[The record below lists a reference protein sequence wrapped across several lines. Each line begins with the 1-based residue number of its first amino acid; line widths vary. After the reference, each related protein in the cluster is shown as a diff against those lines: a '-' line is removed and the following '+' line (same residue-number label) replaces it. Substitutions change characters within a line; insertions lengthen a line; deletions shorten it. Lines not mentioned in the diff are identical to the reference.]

1 MEKIQSLTGMMDLI
15 ANKSDK
21 ADTAN
26 RIFYAEQMLRDI
38 FENYSISEIRTP
50 ALENSSLFKRSVG
63 DTSDIVNKEL
73 YSFLD
78 KNDRSITLRPEGT
91 ASVIRSIIEKKIDN
105 ESNKFWYLGPM
116 WRYERPQKGRYR
128 QFNQAGVEIL
138 GYSEGIAE
146 LEIVSII
153 CSINKALGIENSILK
168 INHLGDKES
177 KQNYCDA
184 LKDFLM
190 PLSSKLDEKDIQRLN
205 TNPLRVLDSKNSET
219 QEILKNAPKI
229 NDFLTDQSLNLL
241 NLVKN
246 TFSEECNIEIDHTLV
261 RGLDY
266 YTGFVF
272 EAVSSDLGAQDAYL
286 GGGRY
291 DDLCKQLGGK
301 DLPAI
306 GMAIGIERL
315 SLLTKTYKKNRT
327 LISFI
332 IISSN
337 LESKAY
343 KIAHNLRSINSSVDI
358 DVQLS
363 DGSLKSKLRRA
374 NKDNASYAFIIG
386 EDELKSENIIV
397 KSLND
402 ENSEQVIMNISDIEN
417 FIQNIK

>member
-1 MEKIQSLTGMMDLI
+1 MKKIQSLTGMMDLI
-15 ANKSDK
+15 ENKANK

-26 RIFYAEQMLRDI
+26 GIFYTEHILKDI
-38 FENYSISEIRTP
+38 FETYSISEIRTP
-50 ALENSSLFKRSVG
+50 ALEDSSLFKRSVG

-73 YSFLD
+73 YSFMD
-78 KNDRSITLRPEGT
+78 KNDKSITLRPEGT

-128 QFNQAGVEIL
+128 QFSQAGVEIL

-177 KQNYCDA
+177 KEKYCNA
-184 LKDFLM
+184 LKNFLM
-190 PLSSKLDEKDIQRLN
+190 PLSSKLDEKDIQRVN
-205 TNPLRVLDSKNSET
+205 TNPLRVLDSKSSET
-219 QEILKNAPKI
+219 QEILKDAPKI
-229 NDFLTDQSLNLL
+229 NDFLTDQSLDLL

-246 TFSEECNIEIDHTLV
+246 TFSEECNIKIDHTLV

-343 KIAHNLRSINSSVDI
+343 KIAHDLRSINSSIDI

-402 ENSEQVIMNISDIEN
+402 ENSEQIIMNILEIEN

>member
-15 ANKSDK
+15 ENKANK

-26 RIFYAEQMLRDI
+26 GIFYTEHILKDI
-38 FENYSISEIRTP
+38 FETYSISEIRTP
-50 ALENSSLFKRSVG
+50 ALEDSSLFKRSVG

-73 YSFLD
+73 YSFMD
-78 KNDRSITLRPEGT
+78 KNDKSITLRPEGT

-128 QFNQAGVEIL
+128 QFSQAGVEIL

-177 KQNYCDA
+177 KEKYCNA
-184 LKDFLM
+184 LKNFLM

-205 TNPLRVLDSKNSET
+205 TNPLRVLDSKSSET
-219 QEILKNAPKI
+219 QEILKDAPKI
-229 NDFLTDQSLNLL
+229 NDFLTDQSLDLL

-246 TFSEECNIEIDHTLV
+246 TFSEECNIKIDHTLV

-343 KIAHNLRSINSSVDI
+343 KIAHNLRSINSSIDI

-386 EDELKSENIIV
+386 DDELKSENIIV

-402 ENSEQVIMNISDIEN
+402 ENSEQIIMNISEIEN

>member
-1 MEKIQSLTGMMDLI
+1 MKKIQSLTGMMDLI
-15 ANKSDK
+15 ENKANK

-26 RIFYAEQMLRDI
+26 GIFYTEHILKDI
-38 FENYSISEIRTP
+38 FETYSISEIRTP
-50 ALENSSLFKRSVG
+50 ALEDSSLFKRSVG

-73 YSFLD
+73 YSFMD
-78 KNDRSITLRPEGT
+78 KNDKSITLRPEGT

-128 QFNQAGVEIL
+128 QFSQAGVEIL

-177 KQNYCDA
+177 KEKYCNA
-184 LKDFLM
+184 LKNFLM

-205 TNPLRVLDSKNSET
+205 TNPLRVLDSKSSET
-219 QEILKNAPKI
+219 QEILKDAPKI
-229 NDFLTDQSLNLL
+229 NDFLTDQSLDLL

-246 TFSEECNIEIDHTLV
+246 TFSEECNIKIDHTLV

-343 KIAHNLRSINSSVDI
+343 KIAHDLRSINSSIDI

-402 ENSEQVIMNISDIEN
+402 ENSEQIIMNISEIEN

>member
-153 CSINKALGIENSILK
+153 CSINKVLGIENSILK

-190 PLSSKLDEKDIQRLN
+190 PLSSNLDEKDIQRLN

>member
-1 MEKIQSLTGMMDLI
+1 MKKIQSLTGMMDLI
-15 ANKSDK
+15 ENKANK

-26 RIFYAEQMLRDI
+26 GIFYTEHILKDI
-38 FENYSISEIRTP
+38 FETYSISEIRTP
-50 ALENSSLFKRSVG
+50 ALEDSSLFKRSVG

-73 YSFLD
+73 YSFMD
-78 KNDRSITLRPEGT
+78 KNDKSITLRPEGT

-128 QFNQAGVEIL
+128 QFSQAGVEIL

-177 KQNYCDA
+177 KEKYCNA
-184 LKDFLM
+184 LKNFLM

-205 TNPLRVLDSKNSET
+205 TNPLRVLDSKSSET
-219 QEILKNAPKI
+219 QEILKDAPKI
-229 NDFLTDQSLNLL
+229 NDFLTDQSLDLL

-246 TFSEECNIEIDHTLV
+246 TFSEECNIKIDHTLV

-343 KIAHNLRSINSSVDI
+343 KIAHNLRSINSSIDI

-386 EDELKSENIIV
+386 DDELKSENIIV

-402 ENSEQVIMNISDIEN
+402 ENSEQIIMNISEIEN

>member
-153 CSINKALGIENSILK
+153 CSINKELGIENSILK

-190 PLSSKLDEKDIQRLN
+190 PLSSNLDEKDIQRLN

-246 TFSEECNIEIDHTLV
+246 TFSEEHNIEIDHTLV

>member
-15 ANKSDK
+15 ENKANK

-26 RIFYAEQMLRDI
+26 GIFYTEHILKDI
-38 FENYSISEIRTP
+38 FETYSISEIRTP
-50 ALENSSLFKRSVG
+50 ALEDSSLFKRSVG

-73 YSFLD
+73 YSFMD
-78 KNDRSITLRPEGT
+78 KNDKSITLRPEGT

-190 PLSSKLDEKDIQRLN
+190 PLSSNLDEKDIQRLN

>member
-1 MEKIQSLTGMMDLI
+1 LEKIQSLTGMMDLI
-15 ANKSDK
+15 ENKANK

-26 RIFYAEQMLRDI
+26 GIFYTEHILKDI
-38 FENYSISEIRTP
+38 FETYSISEIRTP
-50 ALENSSLFKRSVG
+50 ALEDSSLFKRSVG

-73 YSFLD
+73 YSFMD
-78 KNDRSITLRPEGT
+78 KNDKSITLRPEGT

-128 QFNQAGVEIL
+128 QFSQAGVEIL

-177 KQNYCDA
+177 KEKYCNA
-184 LKDFLM
+184 LKNFLM

-205 TNPLRVLDSKNSET
+205 TNPLRVLDSKSSET
-219 QEILKNAPKI
+219 QEILKDAPKI
-229 NDFLTDQSLNLL
+229 NDFLTDQSLDLL

-246 TFSEECNIEIDHTLV
+246 TFSEECNIKIDHTLV

-343 KIAHNLRSINSSVDI
+343 KIAHNLRSINSSIDI

-402 ENSEQVIMNISDIEN
+402 ENSEQIIMNISEIEN

>member
-1 MEKIQSLTGMMDLI
+1 
-15 ANKSDK
+15 
-21 ADTAN
+21 
-26 RIFYAEQMLRDI
+26 MLRDI

-397 KSLND
+397 KSLDD

>member
-15 ANKSDK
+15 ENKANK

-26 RIFYAEQMLRDI
+26 GIFYTEHILKDI
-38 FENYSISEIRTP
+38 FETYSISEIRTP
-50 ALENSSLFKRSVG
+50 ALEDSSLFKRSVG

-73 YSFLD
+73 YSFMD
-78 KNDRSITLRPEGT
+78 KNDKSITLRPEGT

-128 QFNQAGVEIL
+128 QFSQAGVEIL

-177 KQNYCDA
+177 KEKYCNA
-184 LKDFLM
+184 LKNFLL

-205 TNPLRVLDSKNSET
+205 TNPLRVLDSKSSET
-219 QEILKNAPKI
+219 QEILKDAPKI
-229 NDFLTDQSLNLL
+229 NDFLTDQSLDLL

-246 TFSEECNIEIDHTLV
+246 TFSEECNIKIDHTLV

-315 SLLTKTYKKNRT
+315 SLLTKTYKKDRT

-343 KIAHNLRSINSSVDI
+343 KIAHDLRSINSSIDI

-402 ENSEQVIMNISDIEN
+402 ENSEQIIMNISEIEN
-417 FIQNIK
+417 FIRNIK

>member
-190 PLSSKLDEKDIQRLN
+190 PLSSNLDEKDIQRLN

-291 DDLCKQLGGK
+291 DDLCEQLGGK

-374 NKDNASYAFIIG
+374 NKDNASYALIIG

>member
-15 ANKSDK
+15 ANKADK
-21 ADTAN
+21 DHEAN
-26 RIFYAEQMLRDI
+26 RIFQTEEILRDV
-38 FENYSISEIRTP
+38 FKNYSISEIRTP
-50 ALENSSLFKRSVG
+50 ALEDSSLFKRSVG

-78 KNDRSITLRPEGT
+78 KNDKSITLRPEGT

-105 ESNKFWYLGPM
+105 ETNKFWYLGPM

-138 GYSEGIAE
+138 GYPEGIAE

-153 CSINKALGIENSILK
+153 CTINKVLGIEDSILK
-168 INHLGDKES
+168 INHLGNKES

-184 LKDFLM
+184 LKKFLM
-190 PLSSKLDEKDIQRLN
+190 PLSSRLDEKDLQRLK
-205 TNPLRVLDSKNSET
+205 TNPLRVLDSKSPET
-219 QEILKNAPKI
+219 QEILKEGPKI
-229 NDFLTDQSLNLL
+229 NDYLTNESLDILNLI
-241 NLVKN
+241 KN
-246 TFSEECNIEIDHTLV
+246 TFSNDCLIQIDHSLV

-272 EAVSSDLGAQDAYL
+272 EAISSSLGAQNAYL

-291 DDLCKQLGGK
+291 DELSKQLGGK

-315 SLLTKTYKKNRT
+315 ALLAKTYKDNKT
-327 LISFI
+327 LVSFI
-332 IISSN
+332 IISSKI
-337 LESKAY
+337 EPKAY
-343 KIAHNLRSINSSVDI
+343 KIAHKLRSINNSINI
-358 DVQLS
+358 DVQIS

-374 NKDNASYAFIIG
+374 NKDNAAYALIIG

-397 KSLND
+397 KSLLD
-402 ENSEQVIMNISDIEN
+402 ENSEQLVISFKDIES
-417 FIQNIK
+417 FIKKIK

>member
-15 ANKSDK
+15 ENKANK

-26 RIFYAEQMLRDI
+26 GIFYTEHILKDI
-38 FENYSISEIRTP
+38 FETYSISEIRTP
-50 ALENSSLFKRSVG
+50 ALEDSSLFKRSVG

-73 YSFLD
+73 YSFMD
-78 KNDRSITLRPEGT
+78 KNDKSITLRPEGT

-128 QFNQAGVEIL
+128 QFSQAGVEIL

-177 KQNYCDA
+177 KEKYCNA
-184 LKDFLM
+184 LKNFLM
-190 PLSSKLDEKDIQRLN
+190 PLSSKLDEKDIQRVN
-205 TNPLRVLDSKNSET
+205 TNPLRVLDSKSSET
-219 QEILKNAPKI
+219 QEILKDAPKI
-229 NDFLTDQSLNLL
+229 NDFLTDQSLDLL

-246 TFSEECNIEIDHTLV
+246 TFSEECNIKIDHTLV

-343 KIAHNLRSINSSVDI
+343 KIAHDLRSINSSIDI

-402 ENSEQVIMNISDIEN
+402 ENSEQIIMNILEIEN

>member
-1 MEKIQSLTGMMDLI
+1 MKKIQSLTGMMDLI
-15 ANKSDK
+15 ENKANK

-26 RIFYAEQMLRDI
+26 GIFYTEHILKDI
-38 FENYSISEIRTP
+38 FETYSISEIRTP
-50 ALENSSLFKRSVG
+50 ALEDSSLFKRSVG

-73 YSFLD
+73 YSFMD
-78 KNDRSITLRPEGT
+78 KNDKSITLRPEGT

-128 QFNQAGVEIL
+128 QFSQAGVEIL

-177 KQNYCDA
+177 KEKYCNA
-184 LKDFLM
+184 LKNFLM
-190 PLSSKLDEKDIQRLN
+190 PLSSKLDEKDIQRVN
-205 TNPLRVLDSKNSET
+205 TNPLRVLDSKSSET
-219 QEILKNAPKI
+219 QEILKDAPKI
-229 NDFLTDQSLNLL
+229 NDFLTDQSLDLL

-246 TFSEECNIEIDHTLV
+246 TFSEECNIKIDHTLV

-343 KIAHNLRSINSSVDI
+343 KIAHNLRSINSSIDI

-402 ENSEQVIMNISDIEN
+402 ENSEQIIMNISEIEN

>member
-190 PLSSKLDEKDIQRLN
+190 PLSSNLDEKDIQRLN

-272 EAVSSDLGAQDAYL
+272 EAVSLDLGAQDAYL

>member
-153 CSINKALGIENSILK
+153 CSINKVLGIENSILK

-190 PLSSKLDEKDIQRLN
+190 PLSSNLDEKDIQRLN

-291 DDLCKQLGGK
+291 DDLCEQLGGK

>member
-15 ANKSDK
+15 ENKANK

-26 RIFYAEQMLRDI
+26 GIFYTEHILKDI
-38 FENYSISEIRTP
+38 FETYSISEIRTP
-50 ALENSSLFKRSVG
+50 ALEDSSLFKRSVG

-73 YSFLD
+73 YSFMD
-78 KNDRSITLRPEGT
+78 KNDKSITLRPEGT

-128 QFNQAGVEIL
+128 QFSQAGVEIL

-168 INHLGDKES
+168 INHLGDRES

-190 PLSSKLDEKDIQRLN
+190 PLSSNLDEKDIQRLN

-229 NDFLTDQSLNLL
+229 NDFLTDQYLNLL

-246 TFSEECNIEIDHTLV
+246 TFSEECNIKIDHTLV

-343 KIAHNLRSINSSVDI
+343 KIAHNLRSINSSIDI

-386 EDELKSENIIV
+386 EDELKFENIIV

-402 ENSEQVIMNISDIEN
+402 ENSEQIIMNISEIEN